1 MATAADTLNKTAR
14 LSVLLSPRDKRDIEA
29 RARTLNMSVGEFVRR
44 AADSYDPALDEVALS
59 AMVDEWRAQSEAMR
73 RRLALALSHVE
84 SRLAEI
90 DALRAARV
98 QPRSEQGDA

>member
-44 AADSYDPALDEVALS
+44 AAETYDPALDEVALS
-59 AMVDEWRAQSEAMR
+59 AMVDEWRAQSDAMR
-73 RRLALALSHVE
+73 RRLAQALSHVE
-84 SRLAEI
+84 ARLSEI
-90 DALRAARV
+90 DALRAGRV
-98 QPRSEQGDA
+98 QPMTGQAEP